1 MNPQRLKP
9 QRLNPQRLSVGDEL
23 HASAL
28 VLDAHTDTLQR
39 PVMDGVDLS
48 VRSSDETMAERADLP
63 RYAEGGV
70 DAQIFAV
77 WVDTIYLPHHAARR
91 ALQQIDAFHRVL
103 EKHPDRVGLARTG
116 QDVRELAAAGRFAML
131 LSIEG
136 GDAIQND
143 TGILRA
149 YHRLGACS
157 MTLCHSRTTDW
168 VDSSTDEPRW
178 NGLNDFGRDVIAE
191 MNRLGM
197 AVDVSHTSDQA
208 VRDVLDASER
218 PVIASHSNCRELCD
232 HARNLS
238 DDLIKSIAERG
249 GVIGINFYSAFVD
262 QTYLDAYRD
271 THEDGLAAMNK
282 PVEVPAEDLDRMAR
296 ERLYGHA
303 VRDVPRPPF
312 ESLLDQ
318 IDRMVD
324 VAGIDHVGL
333 GSDLDVPYL
342 STPEGFDDVTHFP
355 RITRGLLDRGHA
367 AADIEKILGT
377 NFLRV
382 LDEVA
387 EGTVTADS

>member
-1 MNPQRLKP
+1 M
-9 QRLNPQRLSVGDEL
+9 SVGNDV
-23 HASAL
+23 HTNAL

-48 VRSSDETMAERADLP
+48 VRSTGDPLVERADLP

-91 ALQQIDAFHRVL
+91 ALQQIDAFHHVL
-103 EKHPDRVGLARTG
+103 EAHPERVGLARTG
-116 QDVRELAAAGRFAML
+116 RDVRDLAAAGRFAML

-143 TGILRA
+143 LGILRA

-178 NGLNDFGRDVIAE
+178 NGLNGFGRDVVAE

-197 AVDVSHTSDQA
+197 VVDVSHTSDQA
-208 VRDVLDASER
+208 VRDVLATSDQ
-218 PVIASHSNCRELCD
+218 PVIASHSCSRELCD
-232 HARNLS
+232 HPRNLP
-238 DDLIKSIAERG
+238 DDLIEGIAERG

-262 QTYLDAYRD
+262 QAYLDRYRAA
-271 THEDGLAAMNK
+271 HEDPLRALNK
-282 PVEVPAEDLDRMAR
+282 PLEVPVEDLDRVAR

-312 ESLLDQ
+312 ERLLDQ
-318 IDRMVD
+318 IDRIVE
-324 VAGIDHVGL
+324 VAGVEHVGL
-333 GSDLDVPYL
+333 GSDLDVPHL

-355 RITRGLLDRGHA
+355 RITQGLLERGHPA
-367 AADIEKILGT
+367 SDVEKILGA

-387 EGTVTADS
+387 AG

>member
-1 MNPQRLKP
+1 M
-9 QRLNPQRLSVGDEL
+9 SVGDDV
-23 HASAL
+23 HANAL

-39 PVMDGVDLS
+39 LVMDGVDLG
-48 VRSSDETMAERADLP
+48 VRSSGDPLVERADLP

-77 WVDTIYLPHHAARR
+77 WVDTIYVPHHAARR
-91 ALQQIDAFHRVL
+91 AFQQIDAFHNVL
-103 EKHPDRVGLARTG
+103 EEHPDRVGLARTG
-116 QDVRELAAAGRFAML
+116 QGVRDLAAGGRFAML

-143 TGILRA
+143 LGILRTF
-149 YHRLGACS
+149 HRLGACS

-178 NGLNDFGRDVIAE
+178 NGLNDFGREVIAE
-191 MNRLGM
+191 MNRLRM
-197 AVDVSHTSDQA
+197 VVDVSHTSDQA
-208 VRDVLDASER
+208 VQDVLAISEQ
-218 PVIASHSNCRELCD
+218 PVIASHSCCRELCD
-232 HARNLS
+232 HARNLP
-238 DDLIKSIAERG
+238 DELIRGIAERG
-249 GVIGINFYSAFVD
+249 GVVGINFYSAFVD
-262 QTYLDAYRD
+262 QQYLDAYRA
-271 THEDGLAAMNK
+271 THEDGLAALNK
-282 PVEVPAEDLDRMAR
+282 PVEVPAEDLDAVAR
-296 ERLYGHA
+296 ERLYSHA

-324 VAGIDHVGL
+324 VAGIDHVGI
-333 GSDLDVPYL
+333 GTDLDVPHL

-355 RITRGLLDRGHA
+355 RITQGLLERGYPTDHVK
-367 AADIEKILGT
+367 KILGD

-387 EGTVTADS
+387 EG